1 MTKDDYYFQ
10 IDILKTLAIF
20 SVIAWHSFYGQANI
34 FFEGAIF
41 GLLHPVPLFFVIMG
55 FNYGNSLR
63 RRNWTYLRQM
73 FSKEFFL
80 QRFERF
86 ILPLILIDIIC
97 IVLEFIHYSN
107 TGEQIIP
114 ANPIIL
120 LGAPVFP
127 GPGSYFVTILLQF
140 IFVFP
145 LLYRLNQ
152 IDPKLS
158 LGVGFGLDLAF
169 QLIAPYITLFDQCP
183 YLFDACILRYLS
195 AISMGL
201 WFCENQDLF
210 AKRNIFVIIGTPI
223 SIVAVL
229 SAFLFDNPIPFFRT
243 GDWWATANIFTYF
256 YAALVFLVGLKI
268 LPAQMNKFS
277 FSFFQKLSKLTYHI
291 LLVQIVYY
299 YPWIMH
305 VVLVDLFSKG
315 ITNPLGLL
323 SAKMLVLLIELILFT
338 ILAYGL
344 FRLDSIIKIYS
355 RKIASNLFKM
365 KNADNFK
372 LKSVSQNKVEDI

>member
-1 MTKDDYYFQ
+1 MVKDDHYFQ
-10 IDILKTLAIF
+10 IDILKTLAIYA
-20 SVIAWHSFYGQANI
+20 VIAWHSFYGQANI

-55 FNYGNSLR
+55 FNYGNSFR
-63 RRNWTYLRQM
+63 RRNWTFLREM

-97 IVLEFIHYSN
+97 LVLHFIHYLS

-114 ANPIIL
+114 ASPSIL
-120 LGAPVFP
+120 LGYPLFP

-145 LLYRLNQ
+145 LLYRLSQ
-152 IDPKLS
+152 INPKLS

-169 QLIAPYITLFDQCP
+169 QLIAPYIILFDQFP

-195 AISMGL
+195 AISIGL
-201 WFCENQDLF
+201 WFCENPDLF
-210 AKRNIFVIIGTPI
+210 ARRNIFVIIGTPI
-223 SIVAVL
+223 SIVTIL
-229 SAFLFDNPIPFFRT
+229 SAFFFDITIPFFRT
-243 GDWWATANIFTYF
+243 GEWWATSHIFTYF

-268 LPAQMNKFS
+268 LPAQINRNSLSIFL
-277 FSFFQKLSKLTYHI
+277 KLSRLTYHI
-291 LLVQIVYY
+291 LLVQIIYY
-299 YPWIMH
+299 YPWIWH
-305 VVLVDLFSKG
+305 AVLVELLSKG
-315 ITNPLGLL
+315 ISSPLGLL
-323 SAKMLVLLIELILFT
+323 GAKILVLMIELTMFT

-344 FRLDSIIKIYS
+344 FRLDSTMRIYS
-355 RKIASNLFKM
+355 RKITSKLLKMKKADNSNLR
-365 KNADNFK
+365 
-372 LKSVSQNKVEDI
+372 SVSQKKVEDR